1 MLKPGILAVALILL
15 LVGLIFLAIFNVSVT
30 SFNETMLEHK
40 ESAREISGFF
50 NQGEKIILKFWPN
63 EKWKDAPFETPLPDI
78 DYPHVFLYFN
88 VTGPQNV
95 NASFEV
101 TIIRTEFN
109 STPYVYQI
117 IVLEHGRLTESI
129 ASTNKTMEIGGIVN
143 QSGNYTARFEG
154 VFPPIQPP
162 GNLPESLTLYK
173 GIPQE
178 SLPYTYLL
186 PIGVVMIILSFILL
200 IWNIRTSKRVVHYK
214 SVALSKH

>member
-1 MLKPGILAVALILL
+1 
-15 LVGLIFLAIFNVSVT
+15 
-30 SFNETMLEHK
+30 
-40 ESAREISGFF
+40 
-50 NQGEKIILKFWPN
+50 LKFWPN

-101 TIIRTEFN
+101 TIVRAQFN

-117 IVLEHGRLTESI
+117 IVLEHGSLTESI

-162 GNLPESLTLYK
+162 GDLPESLTLYK
-173 GIPQE
+173 GIPQKGY
-178 SLPYTYLL
+178 PYFYLL
-186 PIGVVMIILSFILL
+186 PIGAMGLVSGFVLL
-200 IWNIRTSKRVVHYK
+200 LWGKKTSEKARRKRRR
-214 SVALSKH
+214 LD